1 MSQRQHTETRYAR
14 RYERWALPFRGRP
27 RAVRA
32 LGVANR
38 LIVWLFYGAYG
49 ALLVLV
55 ALGAPLDGVAS
66 AESGAGDVE
75 GLALWSATP
84 IAARLAAMAA
94 LTFVPGAAFAL
105 LSAVRA
111 RLNAP
116 RPYERDGVV
125 PLVPRDGSGRSFP
138 SRHAFSAFAIASCW
152 WALCPAVAVALL
164 VCACLLAVLR
174 VFAGVHYP
182 RDVIAGAFCGTVAG
196 LCAAG
201 LAVLLAC

>member
-14 RYERWALPFRGRP
+14 RYERWASPFRGRP

-38 LIVWLFYGAYG
+38 LIVWLFYAAYG

-66 AESGAGDVE
+66 AESGVGDAE

-84 IAARLAAMAA
+84 IAARVAAVAA
-94 LTFVPGAAFAL
+94 LTLVPGAAFAL
-105 LSAVRA
+105 LSVMRA
-111 RLNAP
+111 RLDEP
-116 RPYERDGVV
+116 RPCERDGIV

-138 SRHAFSAFAIASCW
+138 SRHAFSAFAIANCW
-152 WALCPAVAVALL
+152 WALCPAAAVALL

-174 VFAGVHYP
+174 VLAGVHYP
-182 RDVIAGAFCGTVAG
+182 RDVIVGALCGTVAG

-201 LAVLLAC
+201 LAMLLIC

>member
-32 LGVANR
+32 LGAANR

-55 ALGAPLDGVAS
+55 ALGAPLDGVTS
-66 AESGAGDVE
+66 AGTGAGDAE
-75 GLALWSATP
+75 GLALWGATP
-84 IAARLAAMAA
+84 IAARLAAMTA
-94 LTFVPGAAFAL
+94 LTFVPSAAFAL

-138 SRHAFSAFAIASCW
+138 SRHAFSAFAIANCW
-152 WALCPAVAVALL
+152 WALRPAAAVALL

-174 VFAGVHYP
+174 VLAGVHYP
-182 RDVIAGAFCGTVAG
+182 RDVIAGAFCGTAAG